1 MNKILNWTLGSF
13 FRTIGRILCYLVLS
27 FLVYALLSGNDTIKN
42 IIPDIFSFTRVNAAE
57 NLSYSQAYISVNQC
71 EVNAYPNAFQ
81 NCQWDTKNIGSSIS
95 FGSSNGHLK
104 IIQFNIK
111 DSGTYD
117 VGNYRFKFSW
127 SINPRDFNEILDYT
141 PNLYLSFNNGTD
153 NYNNTAVCVS
163 SVGNGTYTMDTICQF
178 GATQE
183 FDHIK
188 LEFEWHCGVN
198 TQCDRFDLPENIS
211 SISMNSI
218 SLFEYD
224 SNPTNAINQQ
234 TEVIDAGLS
243 ALDETLNS
251 MNDSINNNLNN
262 YCSNLFNP
270 SDLNSGYRLGSS
282 GDLYGHTGYST
293 TNYIKVKPNTT
304 YSRNKSFGGYTPVC
318 LYDSN
323 KNFIER
329 ILDNSYSFTT
339 TSNTYYIR
347 TSVNDNDINTVM
359 LNEGAI
365 KPYCSYG
372 SYTNKIDDTTNA
384 VNDLNSSINDDSVSG
399 AFSVG
404 SSFFS
409 NFSTSTHGLTGIIT
423 APLNAIQSL
432 TSSTCSPLV
441 LPLPFVDEDLILPC
455 MRPIYEQHFGGF
467 MTLYDIITLGIIS
480 YWVMVRIFALV
491 KDFKNPDHDEIEVM
505 DL

>member
-27 FLVYALLSGNDTIKN
+27 FLIYALLSSSDLKKY
-42 IIPDIFSFTRVNAAE
+42 IPDIFGISTVYASE
-57 NLSYSQAYISVNQC
+57 NMSYSQAYLSVNQC

-81 NCQWDTKNIGSSIS
+81 NCQWDTKNMGSSIS

-111 DSGTYD
+111 DSGTYSP
-117 VGNYRFKFSW
+117 GNYRFKFSW
-127 SINPRDFNEILDYT
+127 SINPRDFDEILDYT

-153 NYNNTAVCVS
+153 NYNNTAICVS
-163 SVGNGTYTMDTICQF
+163 SVGNSTYNMDTICQF
-178 GATQE
+178 GATQD

-198 TQCDRFDLPENIS
+198 TQCDRFDLPDNTS

-251 MNDSINNNLNN
+251 MQDTIDNNLNN

-270 SDLNSGYRLGSS
+270 NDLNSDYRLNTEGVLFADN
-282 GDLYGHTGYST
+282 GFST
-293 TNYIKVKPNTT
+293 TNYIIVKPNTT
-304 YSRNKSFGGYTPVC
+304 YSRNKTLNVYTPVA

-323 KNFIER
+323 KTFISR
-329 ILDNSYSFTT
+329 ITSGDSFTT

-347 TSVNDNDINTVM
+347 TAVYSSQINEVM
-359 LNEGAI
+359 LNEGNL
-365 KPYCSYG
+365 KSFCVYG
-372 SYTNKIDDTTNA
+372 SSSNKIDNVTNS
-384 VNDLNSSINDDSVSG
+384 VNDINSSINDTNING
-399 AFSVG
+399 ALSVG

-409 NFSTSTHGLTGIIT
+409 NFTTNTHGLTGIIT
-423 APLNAIQSL
+423 APLTAIQSL
-432 TSSTCSPLV
+432 TSQTCSPLV
-441 LPLPFVDEDLILPC
+441 LPIPFVDEDLTLPC
-455 MRPIYEQHFGGF
+455 MRPIYVQHFGSF
-467 MTLYDIITLGIIS
+467 MTIYDIVTLGIVS
-480 YWVMVRIFALV
+480 YWVLVRIFALV